1 MGGRDMINAA
11 NAITKDKS
19 LPQQK
24 YMPLSSNEWMQR
36 VGAKSLNPYMA
47 PVGPQ
52 SNNIDLNMILRN
64 RFGNSLGLLGNDGN
78 TPQQR
83 TQKIN
88 GG

>member
-1 MGGRDMINAA
+1 MGGQGMINAA

-47 PVGPQ
+47 PVVPQ

-64 RFGNSLGLLGNDGN
+64 RFGDSLGLLGNYGN
-78 TPQQR
+78 KMQQKQ
-83 TQKIN
+83 QKTN